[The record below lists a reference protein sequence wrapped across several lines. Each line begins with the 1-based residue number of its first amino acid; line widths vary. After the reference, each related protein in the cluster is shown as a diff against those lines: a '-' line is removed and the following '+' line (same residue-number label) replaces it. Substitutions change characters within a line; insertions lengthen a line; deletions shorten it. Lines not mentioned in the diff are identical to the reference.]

1 MTPINH
7 QYKDNGFT
15 LAELLIVIA
24 MIAVLMA
31 IGATQLKNFLPG
43 MRLKSAARELYSNMQ
58 KARMSAI
65 KEDKN
70 WAIVFD
76 PANNRYYVCS
86 DPGVDGTWSAT
97 ADNTIALTVDLSS
110 YQSGVKFG
118 HGNATSSVPGGAF
131 PAGDVSYSSDVL
143 SFSSQGTGSAGYV
156 YLANQNNT
164 TAYAVGS
171 QTSGVI
177 SLFLWQGGKWQ

>member
-1 MTPINH
+1 MTPMNH
-7 QYKDNGFT
+7 QHKDNGFT

-24 MIAVLMA
+24 MIGILMSV
-31 IGATQLKNFLPG
+31 GATQLKNFLPG

-58 KARMSAI
+58 NARMSAI
-65 KEDKN
+65 KNDTN

-76 PANNRYYVCS
+76 TANNRYLVCS
-86 DPGVDGTWSAT
+86 DPGADGVWSNT
-97 ADNTIALTVDLSS
+97 TDNTIALTVNLSS
-110 YQSGVKFG
+110 YQSGVKYG
-118 HGNATSSVPGGAF
+118 HGNAANSVPGGAF

-156 YLANQNNT
+156 YLANENNT
-164 TAYAVGS
+164 TTYAVGS
-171 QTSGVI
+171 QTSGVV